1 MPPAVPT
8 KSDEPSELD
17 IKSILLLDD
26 DHLLADTLKLLL
38 EAHNFVV
45 TVVHNG
51 ADGIREIMKLDF
63 DVILCDLMMPRMAG
77 DVFYLAVQRVKP
89 RLTSR
94 FIFITGHGNHA
105 RVATFLQQVGAL
117 VLKKP
122 ASTNDLIRTISLVV
136 KRNRATSGAVRCSA
150 GGLVTGAS

>member
-1 MPPAVPT
+1 MPPVVQT
-8 KSDEPSELD
+8 KPEEASELD

-26 DHLLADTLKLLL
+26 DHLLADTLKFLL

-45 TVVHNG
+45 TVAHNG
-51 ADGIREIMKLDF
+51 AEGIKEVMKLDF

-94 FIFITGHGNHA
+94 FVFITGHGSQA
-105 RVATFLQQVGAL
+105 RLASFLQRVGAL

-136 KRNRATSGAVRCSA
+136 TRNRSAASAAATAVSSPAA
-150 GGLVTGAS
+150 GS